1 MVGKC
6 TVQSNFRH
14 SHYRIYSTSLL
25 CCVVHCAAG
34 IAEAE
39 LSMVCLVAEFR
50 GFFVVRILGKQ
61 NRRDEHNS
69 CKMESTRGVLRMET
83 HLATCLS
90 TTNSCCGAS
99 WQRDSQFSCCC
110 CSLSVVVITG
120 VLEEKI
126 LTIICLSIA
135 TFSTE
140 RF

>member
-90 TTNSCCGAS
+90 ILIPVLSAITT
-99 WQRDSQFSCCC
+99 QFPAVGQFGKGTVNF
-110 CSLSVVVITG
+110 LVVVAHS
-120 VLEEKI
+120 E
-126 LTIICLSIA
+126 
-135 TFSTE
+135 
-140 RF
+140 